1 MIKQAYFRGL
11 VKRADATDFF
21 TSYDDRWSRAGI
33 AGLAALLGSKALGA
47 GWGTSAALAALA
59 GGGAYNTHNIA
70 NAMNKAKA
78 LSGEGKKEQA
88 PAPKTDA
95 EKLF

>member
-1 MIKQAYFRGL
+1 MTKQAYMRGL
-11 VKRADATDFF
+11 TKKAANTDFF

-33 AGLAALLGSKALGA
+33 AGLATLLGSKALGA

-70 NAMNKAKA
+70 SAVDKVKAMFG
-78 LSGEGKKEQA
+78 SDKKQTE
-88 PAPKTDA
+88 PADQF
-95 EKLF
+95 ES